1 MATKKIKDGLV
12 VEYLSNGEVESK
24 QNYKNGK
31 LDGKSVYWHE
41 NGQKREEGSYKNGL
55 ADGTTTSWFEDGQIE
70 FTLNYKNG
78 KPDGRHEVWHPN
90 GQIRARLNHRNDRI
104 ESTSWDENGN
114 KESKGA
120 TLSEKKDDEE
130 WSKKRI
136 GEWSWWHANG
146 ILSEVANYKNLVLHG
161 HRTLYN
167 NKGQITL
174 FNNYENGKL
183 LDDKDNEFIE
193 PLGDG
198 DIIEVALFLLKG
210 LPNTAIKDTE
220 FLINYASIDIFSDAG
235 SSLRALLS
243 YLQSELYGK
252 YCLHYVDKDSN
263 EDLSEKAK
271 NEVEA
276 FIKILQYR
284 LYENPK
290 LEHTDLLY
298 DISFTK
304 EELGIDH
311 HRD

>member
-1 MATKKIKDGLV
+1 MIKKRIILFLKNQKNRLLNSRLVFQRKMTTKKIKNGLV
-12 VEYLSNGEVESK
+12 VEYFSNGEVESK
-24 QNYKNGK
+24 ENYKNGK

-41 NGQKREEGSYKNGL
+41 
-55 ADGTTTSWFEDGQIE
+55 
-70 FTLNYKNG
+70 
-78 KPDGRHEVWHPN
+78 
-90 GQIRARLNHRNDRI
+90 
-104 ESTSWDENGN
+104 
-114 KESKGA
+114 
-120 TLSEKKDDEE
+120 
-130 WSKKRI
+130 
-136 GEWSWWHANG
+136 NG

-193 PLGDG
+193 PFGDG

-252 YCLHYVDKDSN
+252 YCLHYYGEDSN
-263 EDLSEKAK
+263 EEPNEDLYEKAK

-290 LEHTDLLY
+290 LEHTDLLH

-311 HRD
+311 HRSSHS